1 MLLRH
6 VDSGADSDLQEE
18 RDSLRTHKRGGG
30 RSFGKFFRRNGR
42 GSNGHEI
49 RCHVSLCVPAAARC

>member
-18 RDSLRTHKRGGG
+18 RDSLRTHNEERGGG
-30 RSFGKFFRRNGR
+30 RSFGETAGDPTATKYD
-42 GSNGHEI
+42 
-49 RCHVSLCVPAAARC
+49 AM